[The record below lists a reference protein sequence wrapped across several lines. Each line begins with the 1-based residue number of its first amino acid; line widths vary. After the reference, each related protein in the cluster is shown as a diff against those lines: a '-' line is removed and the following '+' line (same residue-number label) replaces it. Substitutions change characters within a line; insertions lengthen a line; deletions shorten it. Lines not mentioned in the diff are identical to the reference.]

1 MLLLAGN
8 YFVAAVISLILFIF
22 QADGSLQIVTVLSGM
37 LLGLMFIV
45 SFFAFARAVALAG
58 TALATISSR
67 LSVVIPTAA
76 SMIFLQ
82 EVPGQ
87 YQWPGYVLAL
97 LTLYLFFLSIRDGA
111 HQQVNWKGLTYLLF
125 VFIGIGINDFSLK
138 LFNAF
143 RAAGENQL
151 FLFSIFSSAFVY
163 ALLWIFFKKIRLE
176 RRTVLRGA
184 MLGIPNMFSSFFL
197 IKALLVLPAV
207 VVYPMVNIGII
218 LFTLAGAWLI
228 WREQLNRFGVLALV
242 SGAAAI
248 ILMSI

>member
-8 YFVAAVISLILFIF
+8 YFVAAVISFIIFIF
-22 QADGSLQIVTVLSGM
+22 QTDSRLQIVPILSGM

-67 LSVVIPTAA
+67 LSVVIPTAV
-76 SMIFLQ
+76 SIILLQ
-82 EVPGQ
+82 ELPGR
-87 YQWPGYVLAL
+87 YQWSGYVLAL
-97 LTLYLFFLSIRDGA
+97 LTLYLFFLSIKTGA
-111 HQQVNWKGLTYLLF
+111 HRQFNWKGLIYLIF
-125 VFIGIGINDFSLK
+125 VFVGIGINDFSLK
-138 LFNAF
+138 LFNAY

-151 FLFSIFSSAFVY
+151 FLLSIFSSAFVY
-163 ALLWIFFKKIRLE
+163 ALLWIVFKKIRFE

-184 MLGIPNMFSSFFL
+184 ILGIPNMFSSFFL

-228 WREQLNRFGVLALV
+228 WREQLNRFGVLALL
-242 SGAAAI
+242 SGAVAI